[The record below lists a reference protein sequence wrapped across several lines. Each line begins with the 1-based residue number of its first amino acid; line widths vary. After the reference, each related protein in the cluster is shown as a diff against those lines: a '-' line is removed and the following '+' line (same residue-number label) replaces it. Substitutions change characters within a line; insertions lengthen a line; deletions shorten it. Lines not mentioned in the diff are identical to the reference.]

1 MTLSRPSHR
10 RLAWL
15 LVVALLVA
23 TIAPWATAGRAATGG
38 APGLHDLC
46 LTEGS
51 TGPAGPEAPTGHAS
65 AGHCPLCVLHAA
77 PAAPPPSAE
86 AVLRVPAAPE
96 LRATVATVPPA
107 RGTVVPWDTS
117 PPRAP
122 PRLG

>member
-1 MTLSRPSHR
+1 MSPDRPSHR

-15 LVVALLVA
+15 LVVALFVA
-23 TIAPWATAGRAATGG
+23 TIAPWTAGARAGST

-51 TGPAGPEAPTGHAS
+51 SAPDQPEAPAAG
-65 AGHCPLCVLHAA
+65 GHCPLCVLHAA
-77 PAAPPPSAE
+77 SGAPPADDSV
-86 AVLRVPAAPE
+86 VLRVPPVPAQ
-96 LRATVATVPPA
+96 RATADTVPPA

>member
-1 MTLSRPSHR
+1 MNPTRPVHR

-23 TIAPWATAGRAATGG
+23 TIGPWTMAARASAGGPA
-38 APGLHDLC
+38 GLHDLC
-46 LTEGS
+46 LTDGS
-51 TGPAGPEAPTGHAS
+51 SAPDAPSLPAAD
-65 AGHCPLCVLHAA
+65 GHCPLCVLHAA
-77 PAAPPPSAE
+77 AGAPPPSAE
-86 AVLRVPAAPE
+86 AVLRVPPVPAP
-96 LRATVATVPPA
+96 RATVATVPPA

>member
-1 MTLSRPSHR
+1 MTRSGPIHR

-23 TIAPWATAGRAATGG
+23 TLAPWSAVVRASGG
-38 APGLHDLC
+38 APGLHDVC
-46 LTEGS
+46 LTDGS
-51 TGPAGPEAPTGHAS
+51 TGPGAPDAPTPPAS
-65 AGHCPLCVLHAA
+65 GGHCPLCVLQAA
-77 PAAPPPSAE
+77 PAAPPPSAA
-86 AVLRVPAAPE
+86 AVLRVPLDAAP
-96 LRATVATVPPA
+96 RATDATVPPA